1 MNSKVRDFREKF
13 RSLAVDP
20 PPVAAALIDQS
31 FLFPLLALFGP
42 TVAVVIV
49 HRTMPQTSGPVELKN
64 WFRLSPALLAWC
76 ILAVLFP
83 LALLFQCVEG
93 TTLRSDAGLAPRSH
107 AVELG

>member
-13 RSLAVDP
+13 SSLAVDR

-42 TVAVVIV
+42 TVAAIVV
-49 HRTMPQTSGPVELKN
+49 HKAMRQMSGLVELRN
-64 WFRLSPALLAWC
+64 RFRLSPALLAWC

-83 LALLFQCVEG
+83 LALLLQCVEG
-93 TTLRSDAGLAPRSH
+93 TTLRSDAGLPPRSH